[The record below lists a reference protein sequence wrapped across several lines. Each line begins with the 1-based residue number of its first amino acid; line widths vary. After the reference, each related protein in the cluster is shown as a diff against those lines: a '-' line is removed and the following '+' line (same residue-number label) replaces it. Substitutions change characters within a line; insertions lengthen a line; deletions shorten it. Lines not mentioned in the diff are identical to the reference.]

1 MNELT
6 VLLNV
11 LEVYK
16 SAQTINKNLILPV
29 VINLSGIICFPDTS
43 IHFTLNLLLKLVQDN
58 TSF

>member
-16 SAQTINKNLILPV
+16 SAQTINKNLI
-29 VINLSGIICFPDTS
+29 IACG
-43 IHFTLNLLLKLVQDN
+43 H
-58 TSF
+58 

>member
-29 VINLSGIICFPDTS
+29 VINLSGIIFFPDTS

>member
-29 VINLSGIICFPDTS
+29 VINLSGTIYFPDIS
-43 IHFTLNLLLKLVQDN
+43 INFTLNLLLKLVQDN